1 MSMFKTL
8 SGVVVVAALTFAA
21 TASSADTR
29 WQNHHPRREQ
39 VNNRLARQNHRITAE
54 RKEGDITG
62 AQARSLRQGDRA
74 IRAQERASAA
84 TNGGHITRAEQAT
97 LNHELNANSAA
108 IGK

>member
-1 MSMFKTL
+1 MTPSNLFTL
-8 SGVVVVAALTFAA
+8 IVIAGVCAASAGGAF
-21 TASSADTR
+21 ADTR

-62 AQARSLRQGDRA
+62 AQAHAMRATDRS
-74 IRAQERASAA
+74 IRAQERAYAVGH
-84 TNGGHITRAEQAT
+84 GGHISRAEQHA
-97 LNHELNANSAA
+97 LNRELNANSGA